1 MIPALRLDG
10 ILNWQVLLD
19 HLGGRPLL
27 PNLGTILQNSDSTVC
42 LKWLRILLAPSVHSL
57 TTSHDHERPLEMV
70 FEILGIARQRC
81 PNLRSLTISARGFEA
96 DDVKEDPDPASLQHR
111 LLQLVSSFVAF
122 QRLTYLRSNGSI
134 LYPQAFLVLSELPCL
149 ERVAVEVGKM
159 PQLVYDITL
168 PGTAFSCLRE
178 LGLENVSSCSWIM
191 DFWSLPVLKQL
202 TKASIAMGLDVL
214 LSDGDDE
221 YDEDWG
227 DKFLSQVCIQSSN
240 LTHLTFEA
248 MSLNWG
254 RPPLP
259 LSRNTQDLFRLVPF
273 QSLVLRGVRFED
285 GYKFLSTAWP
295 EIVELSCSNQP
306 VSLVEL
312 IHFAQNLPNLR
323 KLELNVD
330 MSGSLVPDYNSS
342 SICSP
347 RHLAFYRLCTGAH
360 RGFERT
366 KSQSERLAGYV
377 SPSVIWHITLSD
389 L

>member
-1 MIPALRLDG
+1 MHRLFQVPDLLDLTLEQIPQTQIVSALYVSRAFFASAAPVLWGRLYRTSDLLLLVSGARLAYTKRIVQMVELPSLLDESHFTRFNIYAKLVKTIAVDSRSKSPFPKHRVMIPALRLDG

-159 PQLVYDITL
+159 PQLVYDHTTRYGFFVPPRTRSRKCFKL
-168 PGTAFSCLRE
+168 FLDH
-178 LGLENVSSCSWIM
+178 GLLVSSC
-191 DFWSLPVLKQL
+191 
-202 TKASIAMGLDVL
+202 A
-214 LSDGDDE
+214 
-221 YDEDWG
+221 
-227 DKFLSQVCIQSSN
+227 
-240 LTHLTFEA
+240 
-248 MSLNWG
+248 
-254 RPPLP
+254 
-259 LSRNTQDLFRLVPF
+259 
-273 QSLVLRGVRFED
+273 
-285 GYKFLSTAWP
+285 
-295 EIVELSCSNQP
+295 
-306 VSLVEL
+306 
-312 IHFAQNLPNLR
+312 
-323 KLELNVD
+323 
-330 MSGSLVPDYNSS
+330 
-342 SICSP
+342 
-347 RHLAFYRLCTGAH
+347 
-360 RGFERT
+360 
-366 KSQSERLAGYV
+366 
-377 SPSVIWHITLSD
+377 
-389 L
+389 